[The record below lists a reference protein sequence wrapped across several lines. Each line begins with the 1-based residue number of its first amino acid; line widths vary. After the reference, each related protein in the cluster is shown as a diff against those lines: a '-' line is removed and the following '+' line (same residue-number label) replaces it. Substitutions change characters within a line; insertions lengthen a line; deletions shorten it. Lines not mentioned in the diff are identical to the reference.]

1 MPLLKRRANLRISI
15 GLAGVQL
22 DALGAGRPFSVGGCL
37 QSATCAHLKHSGA
50 RKSCINTCQPNEP
63 ECERQIRLTKKIST
77 IAVRS
82 RDDRQMLLRRH
93 VDLSILFVVSNGAQ
107 NGTDHDIS
115 IMNDLRQNKYLPDIL
130 VTDSLIYINF
140 PVK

>member
-1 MPLLKRRANLRISI
+1 MRA
-15 GLAGVQL
+15 A
-22 DALGAGRPFSVGGCL
+22 D
-37 QSATCAHLKHSGA
+37 TTH
-50 RKSCINTCQPNEP
+50 
-63 ECERQIRLTKKIST
+63 KKIST

-130 VTDSLIYINF
+130 VADSLIYINF